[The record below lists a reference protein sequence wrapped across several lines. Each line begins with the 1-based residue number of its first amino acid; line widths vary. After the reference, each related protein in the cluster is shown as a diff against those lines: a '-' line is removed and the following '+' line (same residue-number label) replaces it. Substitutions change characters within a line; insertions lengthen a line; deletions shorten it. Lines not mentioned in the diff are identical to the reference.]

1 MEFVPSDLVHSLLPY
16 KSLVEALREAHRGIG
31 VVDDSLIL
39 NEPGGENAFI
49 SLAAWRPGEAIA
61 VKLVGVFPDNVTRS
75 PSQPSIQGIVVLFDA
90 TSGAAV
96 LAADGAAM
104 TERKTAGDSA
114 LAADFLAR
122 SDAETLL
129 VVGAGA
135 LAPHVIDAHC
145 SVRPGIRRV
154 LIWNRTPER
163 ATALAN
169 RVTTAERPISVAL
182 DLDEA
187 VAAADIISCVTMS
200 DRPLIRG
207 ALLRPGT
214 HVDLIGAYTPAMRES
229 DDDTMRLGRIFIDNP
244 SGRDKPGDLAGPI
257 AAGLIAPDSIKTLWE
272 LCRGEVPGRQS
283 ADEITVFKNIGG
295 AHLDLFTIVRLRAA
309 LAEAAR
315 IKS

>member
-16 KSLVEALREAHRGIG
+16 DALVEALREAHRGID
-31 VVDDSLIL
+31 VFDDSLIL
-39 NEPGGENAFI
+39 SEPGGENAFI
-49 SLAAWRPGEAIA
+49 SLAAWRPGKAIA
-61 VKLVGVFPDNVTRS
+61 VKLVGVFPDNVTRV
-75 PSQPSIQGIVVLFDA
+75 PPQPSIQGVVVLFDA
-90 TSGAAV
+90 TSGAPV

-122 SDAETLL
+122 PDAETLL

-145 SVRPGIRRV
+145 SVRSGIRRV
-154 LIWNRTPER
+154 IIWNRTPER
-163 ATALAN
+163 AVALAH
-169 RVTTAERPISVAL
+169 RLATAERPVLAAV

-200 DRPLIRG
+200 ERPLIRG

-229 DDDTMRLGRIFIDNP
+229 DDDTIRRGRIFIDNP
-244 SGRDKPGDLAGPI
+244 SGRDRPGDLAGPI
-257 AAGLIAPDSIKTLWE
+257 TGGIIAPDSIRTLWE
-272 LCRGEVPGRQS
+272 LCRGEVPGRRS

-295 AHLDLFTIVRLRAA
+295 AHLDLFTIVQLRAA
-309 LAEAAR
+309 LTETMR